1 MNKFHKGF
9 TLIELVVVIAIL
21 GILAGIAIPR
31 FLDAQASAKG
41 AKIVAD
47 LRTIDSA
54 AMIYQAK
61 TGSLPTSIAAIT
73 TNNTAVSPAQYQ
85 LLASWPVPKTGTFI
99 VAQLTGGDKTFKD
112 ITAAEYTLADGRGKY
127 NGQTVEYYL
136 GIAGNNSVVAA
147 LEAQLGQS
155 DSKILEYLMTKLTS
169 RPNDT
174 TTKSLD
180 SENTLTASYD
190 KEVEDALTK
199 AGVDTASSSWAL
211 RYNDSNNTVKLYVT
225 DHKLTYQK
233 DVGNGTKINVQIYTG
248 TVSNGSVTSWSSPVS
263 GTATAVKINGNG
275 YYAKLKV

>member
-99 VAQLTGGDKTFKD
+99 VAQLSGGDKTFKD

-136 GIAGNNSVVAA
+136 G
-147 LEAQLGQS
+147 
-155 DSKILEYLMTKLTS
+155 
-169 RPNDT
+169 
-174 TTKSLD
+174 
-180 SENTLTASYD
+180 TASAATTGSGLNGFLSSSSSALYQRIKQYNSMTHNYKGVYAD
-190 KEVEDALTK
+190 TQEAATYSSEVESALASIGK
-199 AGVDTASSSWAL
+199 DPANTAWAF
-211 RYNDSNNTVKLYVT
+211 RYNPSTNTISLYVA
-225 DHKLTYQK
+225 DKLDFNK
-233 DVGNGTKINVQIYTG
+233 ERGTQVPVTIYTG
-248 TVSNGSVTSWSSPVS
+248 TVSNSGVTSWSAPSN
-263 GTATAVKINGNG
+263 GTAGIIPGDNG
-275 YYAKLKV
+275 YARLNV

>member
-85 LLASWPVPKTGTFI
+85 LLANWPVPKTGTFI
-99 VAQLTGGDKTFKD
+99 VAQLSGGDKTFKD
-112 ITAAEYTLADGRGKY
+112 ITAAEYTLVNGRGEY

-136 GIAGNNSVVAA
+136 GTIETNATASAIEEW
-147 LEAQLGQS
+147 LSQS
-155 DSKILEYLMTKLTS
+155 HSSLLSMLTS
-169 RPNDT
+169 QRSSNA
-174 TTKSLD
+174 LD
-180 SENTLTASYD
+180 SENTSTTAYD
-190 KEVEDALTK
+190 KSVEETLAS
-199 AGVDTASSSWAL
+199 AGVDTTKSSWAL
-211 RYNDSNNTVKLYVT
+211 RYDGTGTVKLYVT
-225 DHKLTYQK
+225 DHKLTVNK
-233 DVGNGTKINVQIYTG
+233 DRGKTVNVQVYTG
-248 TVSNGSVTSWSSPVS
+248 KVSNGSVTSWTSPVR
-263 GTATAVKINGNG
+263 GTAGVISANGNG
-275 YYAKLKV
+275 YYAKLSV

>member
-9 TLIELVVVIAIL
+9 TLIELVIVIAIL

-31 FLDAQASAKG
+31 FLDAQASARG

-54 AMIYQAK
+54 AMVYQAK
-61 TGSLPTSIAAIT
+61 TGSLPTSIAALT

-85 LLASWPVPKTGTFI
+85 LLASWPVPDTGTFI

-112 ITAAEYTLADGRGKY
+112 ITAAEYTLVNGRGEY

-136 GIAGNNSVVAA
+136 GTVGNNSVVAA

-155 DSKILEYLMTKLTS
+155 NSEILKYLMTPIAS
-169 RPNDT
+169 WSYN
-174 TTKSLD
+174 TKSLD
-180 SENTLTASYD
+180 SENTLTTSYD

-199 AGVDTASSSWAL
+199 AGVDTANSSWAL
-211 RYNDSNNTVKLYVT
+211 RYNASNNTVKLYVT
-225 DHKLTYQK
+225 DHKLTYNN
-233 DVGNGTKINVQIYTG
+233 DRSTTVNVQIYTG
-248 TVSNGSVTSWSSPVS
+248 TVANGSVTSWSEPIK
-263 GTATAVKINGNG
+263 GTAGVTSANGNG
-275 YYAKLKV
+275 IYAKLSV